1 MQLRWHVEI
10 RTSLQ
15 VNKVKSSDRKQ
26 ESRVESMSDLES
38 ELRKMQ
44 PASAEQSQAELMY
57 RCGWEAA
64 LAQQEAESE
73 VLAPSVS
80 TADPADSQK
89 QAFSFANFG
98 SGALFGAAACL
109 LLTLNAGLWSA
120 GQAPSCPSDN
130 LAGNP
135 PLHSKTDRPPAR
147 PRIGQEESPI
157 IPDIDGL
164 QFVDSMR
171 EFAAGIQST
180 IALSDLREPILLASK
195 EEVDSSD
202 ESLNDTVGAGTLSV
216 FGSKE
221 LSIRAHRS
229 LAGNRSWFGLGGDF

>member
-89 QAFSFANFG
+89 QAFSFCQLWQWCSFRRSSLFITYAKCRAVERGASSLMSLGQSSWESSSSFKDRSTASSAKNR
-98 SGALFGAAACL
+98 SGRISDHPRYRRVAVR
-109 LLTLNAGLWSA
+109 GLDARVCCRHSVHHCSVRFARADFA
-120 GQAPSCPSDN
+120 GQQGRGR
-130 LAGNP
+130 L
-135 PLHSKTDRPPAR
+135 
-147 PRIGQEESPI
+147 IG
-157 IPDIDGL
+157 
-164 QFVDSMR
+164 
-171 EFAAGIQST
+171 
-180 IALSDLREPILLASK
+180 
-195 EEVDSSD
+195 
-202 ESLNDTVGAGTLSV
+202 
-216 FGSKE
+216 
-221 LSIRAHRS
+221 
-229 LAGNRSWFGLGGDF
+229 